1 MSAVASTLSGKR
13 LDLRSGAQGGMIRSV
28 GGGAKQYAENLRVT
42 LKNQNPLI
50 YALASPFFGGDPV
63 DTAGKTAENALLSPL
78 ERPIGYSEMRSPAMQ
93 EAYRLRNMRSTFNPE
108 VTEQSEREHKAIM
121 AIRKGDLTLREAVSQ
136 GEITQARSIALR
148 KQLSMSPLQY
158 AMTHLEAQEAM
169 TVWDRADEKE
179 RTELRSMI
187 AHKISIS
194 KTVTPEQ
201 KQAMRLRLLK
211 AD

>member
-1 MSAVASTLSGKR
+1 
-13 LDLRSGAQGGMIRSV
+13 
-28 GGGAKQYAENLRVT
+28 
-42 LKNQNPLI
+42 
-50 YALASPFFGGDPV
+50 
-63 DTAGKTAENALLSPL
+63 
-78 ERPIGYSEMRSPAMQ
+78 
-93 EAYRLRNMRSTFNPE
+93 
-108 VTEQSEREHKAIM
+108 
-121 AIRKGDLTLREAVSQ
+121 
-136 GEITQARSIALR
+136 
-148 KQLSMSPLQY
+148 MSPLQY